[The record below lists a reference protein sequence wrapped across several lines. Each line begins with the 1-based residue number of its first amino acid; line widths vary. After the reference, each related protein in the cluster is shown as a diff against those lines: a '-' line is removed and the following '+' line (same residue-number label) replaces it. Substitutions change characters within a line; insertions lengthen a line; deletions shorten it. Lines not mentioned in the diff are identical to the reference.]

1 MIIWPTQDTTNR
13 TTDVDQK
20 IAFWLWELFS
30 EASLEEFGMKN
41 EFIHKVFTMAFK
53 VLQTLNAMVTWGSP
67 ISKNTLLQKPLVTR

>member
-1 MIIWPTQDTTNR
+1 MSPWYNPYIYIMIIWPTQDTTNR

-41 EFIHKVFTMAFK
+41 EFIHEVFTMAFVFSVVSSKMDRSK
-53 VLQTLNAMVTWGSP
+53 VATL
-67 ISKNTLLQKPLVTR
+67 